1 MIISYLMANS
11 SKAES
16 KFKNWI
22 NNLQE
27 RRRVVVLDEE
37 SFEEKRN
44 FTTSKFSIFI
54 LFIFGIIVFSTII
67 FLLISYTS
75 LKTFIS
81 GYPNPTTQKELI
93 DKNIK
98 LDQKLNELVIKTA
111 KEEQYLNNIQK
122 ILNGGVPNN
131 RDTLIKVF
139 KSQNINN
146 DQVISKSEKTI
157 REKVNNREKYEIDVI
172 SGGALTKDVL
182 PELLLFP
189 PITGE
194 ITNKMNISSGHFGV
208 DVIAPKNEAVVAIL
222 RGTIVYQNWSPN
234 DGHVVHIQHKN
245 NLLSIYKHNSEVL
258 KKIGDYVDAGEPIS
272 IVGNSGEHS
281 SGPHLHFEL
290 WHNGYPI
297 DPEKFI
303 NFQ

>member
-1 MIISYLMANS
+1 MTNS
-11 SKAES
+11 QPTKSR
-16 KFKNWI
+16 FKSWI

-27 RRRVVVLDEE
+27 TRRIVVLDEG

-44 FTTSKFSIFI
+44 FTTSKFSIIVII
-54 LFIFGIIVFSTII
+54 LFSIIVFGTL
-67 FLLISYTS
+67 FFFLISATS

-81 GYPNPTTQKELI
+81 GYPNPTLQKELI

-98 LDQKLNELVIKTA
+98 LDQKLSDLIDKTS

-122 ILNGGVPNN
+122 ILNGGIPNN
-131 RDTLIKVF
+131 KDTVFKVF
-139 KSQNINN
+139 KSQKINN
-146 DQVISKSEKTI
+146 NQKISASEKTI
-157 REKVNNREKYEIDVI
+157 REKVSNREKYDIDVI
-172 SGGALTKDVL
+172 PGGALTKDVL

-189 PITGE
+189 PIIGE

-208 DVIAPKNEAVVAIL
+208 DIIAPKNEAVVAIL
-222 RGTIVYQNWSPN
+222 KGTIVYQNWSPT

-258 KKIGDYVDAGEPIS
+258 KKIGDYVDAGEPVS

-281 SGPHLHFEL
+281 TGPHLHFEL

-297 DPEKFI
+297 NPEKFI

>member
-1 MIISYLMANS
+1 MTNS
-11 SKAES
+11 QPTKSR
-16 KFKNWI
+16 FKSWI

-27 RRRVVVLDEE
+27 TRRIVVLDEG

-44 FTTSKFSIFI
+44 FTTSKFSIIVII
-54 LFIFGIIVFSTII
+54 LFSIIVFGTLI
-67 FLLISYTS
+67 FFLISATS

-81 GYPNPTTQKELI
+81 GYPNPTLQKELI
-93 DKNIK
+93 DKHIK
-98 LDQKLNELVIKTA
+98 LDQKLSDLIDKTS

-122 ILNGGVPNN
+122 ILNGGIPNN
-131 RDTLIKVF
+131 RDTVFKVF
-139 KSQNINN
+139 KSQKINN
-146 DQVISKSEKTI
+146 NKKISASEKTI
-157 REKVNNREKYEIDVI
+157 REKVSNREKYDIDVI
-172 SGGALTKDVL
+172 PGGALTKDVL
-182 PELLLFP
+182 PELLLFA
-189 PITGE
+189 PIIGE

-208 DVIAPKNEAVVAIL
+208 DIIAPKNEAVVAIL
-222 RGTIVYQNWSPN
+222 KGTIVYQNWSPT

-258 KKIGDYVDAGEPIS
+258 KKIGDYVDAGEPVS

-281 SGPHLHFEL
+281 TGPHLHFEL

-297 DPEKFI
+297 NPEKFI

>member
-1 MIISYLMANS
+1 MTNS
-11 SKAES
+11 QPTKSR
-16 KFKNWI
+16 FKSWI

-27 RRRVVVLDEE
+27 TRRIVVLDEG

-44 FTTSKFSIFI
+44 FTTSKFSIIVII
-54 LFIFGIIVFSTII
+54 LFSIIVFGTL
-67 FLLISYTS
+67 FFFLISATS

-81 GYPNPTTQKELI
+81 GYPNPTLQKELI
-93 DKNIK
+93 DKNII
-98 LDQKLNELVIKTA
+98 LDQKLSDLIDKTS

-122 ILNGGVPNN
+122 ILNGGIPNN
-131 RDTLIKVF
+131 RDTVFKVF
-139 KSQNINN
+139 KSQKINN
-146 DQVISKSEKTI
+146 NQKISASEKTI
-157 REKVNNREKYEIDVI
+157 REKVINREKYDIDVI
-172 SGGALTKDVL
+172 PGGALTKDVL

-189 PITGE
+189 PIIGE

-208 DVIAPKNEAVVAIL
+208 DIIAPKNEAVVAIL
-222 RGTIVYQNWSPN
+222 KGTIVYQNWSPT

-258 KKIGDYVDAGEPIS
+258 KKIGDYVDAGEPVS

-281 SGPHLHFEL
+281 TGPHLHFEL

-297 DPEKFI
+297 NPEKFI

>member
-1 MIISYLMANS
+1 MTNS
-11 SKAES
+11 QPSKS
-16 KFKNWI
+16 RFKSWI

-27 RRRVVVLDEE
+27 TRRIVVLDEG

-44 FTTSKFSIFI
+44 FTTSKFSIIVII
-54 LFIFGIIVFSTII
+54 LFSIIVFGTL
-67 FLLISYTS
+67 FLFLISATS

-81 GYPNPTTQKELI
+81 GYPNPTLQKELI

-98 LDQKLNELVIKTA
+98 LDQKLSDLIDKTS

-122 ILNGGVPNN
+122 ILNGGIPNN
-131 RDTLIKVF
+131 RDTVFKVF
-139 KSQNINN
+139 KSQKIINN
-146 DQVISKSEKTI
+146 QKLSASEKTI
-157 REKVNNREKYEIDVI
+157 REKVSNREKYDIDVI
-172 SGGALTKDVL
+172 PGGALTKDVL

-189 PITGE
+189 PIIGE

-222 RGTIVYQNWSPN
+222 KGTIVYQNWSPT

-258 KKIGDYVDAGEPIS
+258 KKIGDYVDAGEPVS

-281 SGPHLHFEL
+281 TGPHLHFEL

-297 DPEKFI
+297 NPEKFI